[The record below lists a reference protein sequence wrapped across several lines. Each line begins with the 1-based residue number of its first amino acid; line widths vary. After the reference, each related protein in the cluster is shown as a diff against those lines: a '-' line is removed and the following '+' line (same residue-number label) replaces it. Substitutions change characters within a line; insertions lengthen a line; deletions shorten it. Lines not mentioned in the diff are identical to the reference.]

1 MTRRFRSAWGLFP
14 LLVLLLLTAAC
25 EKPLPVQIAAGNENI
40 SGIFWPTGK
49 DLSPAVLL
57 IRPEGGAE
65 EDWQSLA
72 TKLHKAGL
80 SVLTFDLREQGRLG
94 SLGRA
99 EAVRDVRAAFAFLRL
114 QKGVD
119 AARIGMVGAGRSAD
133 AAFLFAA
140 EDPLVQTAVL
150 LAPEWQWKVPSIE
163 SVLKDYGHRPLL
175 VLTAEGDGASIET
188 VTKALQQAMGEPVL
202 KPYAGKTSVSS
213 LLRVGQSDV
222 VSFLRSNLQ
231 VR

>member
-14 LLVLLLLTAAC
+14 LLALLLLTAAC
-25 EKPLPVQIAAGNENI
+25 EKPLPVQISVGDGTT
-40 SGIFWPTGK
+40 SGIFWPAGK
-49 DLSPAVLL
+49 DQSPAVLL
-57 IRPEGGAE
+57 IRPEEGAD

-94 SLGRA
+94 RT

-119 AARIGMVGAGRSAD
+119 AARIGMVGVGKSAD

-150 LAPEWQWKVPSIE
+150 LAPELQWKVPSIE
-163 SVLKDYGHRPLL
+163 SVLKDYGHRPLM

-188 VTKALQQAMGEPVL
+188 VTQALQQAMGEPVL
-202 KPYAGKTSVSS
+202 KPYPGRAGGAS
-213 LLRVGQSDV
+213 LVRAGQSDV

>member
-14 LLVLLLLTAAC
+14 LLGLLLLTVAC
-25 EKPLPVQIAAGNENI
+25 EKPLPVQISVGDGELM
-40 SGIFWPTGK
+40 GIFWHTGK

-94 SLGRA
+94 RA

-119 AARIGMVGAGRSAD
+119 AARIGMVGAGMSAD

-202 KPYAGKTSVSS
+202 KPYAGKAGVSS
-213 LLRVGQSDV
+213 LLRAGQSDV
-222 VSFLRSNLQ
+222 VSFLQTNL
-231 VR
+231 R

>member
-1 MTRRFRSAWGLFP
+1 MTRRFRSAWCLFP
-14 LLVLLLLTAAC
+14 LLVLLLLAVAC
-25 EKPLPVQIAAGNENI
+25 EKPLPVQITVGEETT

-49 DLSPAVLL
+49 NQSPAVLL
-57 IRPEGGAE
+57 IRPDGGAE

-80 SVLTFDLREQGRLG
+80 SVLTFDLREQGR
-94 SLGRA
+94 RDRK

-114 QKGVD
+114 QRGVD
-119 AARIGMVGAGRSAD
+119 AARIGMVGAGMSAD
-133 AAFLFAA
+133 AAFLVAA

-150 LAPEWQWKVPSIE
+150 LAPELQWKVPSIE
-163 SVLKDYGHRPLL
+163 SVLQDYGHRPLL
-175 VLTAEGDGASIET
+175 ILTSEGDGASIET
-188 VTKALQQAMGEPVL
+188 VTIALQQAMGEPVL
-202 KPYAGKTSVSS
+202 KPYAGQAGGAS
-213 LLRVGQSDV
+213 LVRAGQSDV

>member
-1 MTRRFRSAWGLFP
+1 MTPRFRSVLPLAP
-14 LLVLLLLTAAC
+14 LLVFLLLTSAC
-25 EKPLPVQIAAGNENI
+25 EKSLPVQITVGDETT
-40 SGIFWPTGK
+40 SGVFWPTGK
-49 DLSPAVLL
+49 DQSPAVLL

-94 SLGRA
+94 RA

-119 AARIGMVGAGRSAD
+119 AARIGMVGVGMSAD

-150 LAPEWQWKVPSIE
+150 LAPELQWKVPSIE

-175 VLTAEGDGASIET
+175 VLTAEGNGASIET

-202 KPYAGKTSVSS
+202 KPYAGTTGVSS
-213 LLRVGQSDV
+213 LLRAGQSDV